1 MNRYTRHP
9 RLMQRFLT
17 ACRSSPEFMTVAELA
32 ARSNTSSK
40 SVARYIRIL
49 EAQGYLF
56 RTHMNANGITQ
67 YRLIVEPREARPLP
81 LCRIDTRRVVRY

>member
-32 ARSNTSSK
+32 DRSNTSSK
-40 SVARYIRIL
+40 SVAQYIRIL
-49 EAQGYLF
+49 ESQGYLF
-56 RTHMNANGITQ
+56 RTRVDTNHVTR
-67 YRLIVEPREARPLP
+67 YRLIVEPLETPSLP
-81 LCRIDTRRVVRY
+81 LYRIHNRRVVRY